1 MRENRKK
8 ILYIEDDHE
17 TASLVAEELVERG
30 FDVEV
35 AYGGSEGYSAIM
47 KSLPDLVLSDIRMPG
62 MSGFDILERL
72 TGAVPRFRKLPFVF
86 LTALTDRDVELKAR
100 HLGADDFVTK
110 PVDFDLLEAIISA
123 RLAGVAR
130 NEKWPKLVDMTDRE
144 GEALTWAARGKTSTE
159 IAMILGLSKRTVDFH
174 IDNARDQ
181 AWRHDPHRG
190 GDQGCHRPIDP
201 SLGASRWSSE
211 SRLQAS
217 RSC

>member
-17 TASLVAEELVERG
+17 TASLVAEELVDRG

-35 AYGGSEGYSAIM
+35 AYGGGEGYSAIM

-72 TGAVPRFRKLPFVF
+72 TGAVPRFRKMPFIF
-86 LTALTDRDVELKAR
+86 LTALTDRDIELKAR

-110 PVDFDLLEAIISA
+110 PVDFDLLEAIIVA

-130 NEKWPKLVDMTDRE
+130 NERWPKLADMTDRE

-174 IDNARDQ
+174 IDNAR
-181 AWRHDPHRG
+181 
-190 GDQGCHRPIDP
+190 IK
-201 SLGASRWSSE
+201 LGATTRIE
-211 SRLQAS
+211 AAIKAATGRLIHP
-217 RSC
+217 

>member
-17 TASLVAEELVERG
+17 TASLVAEELVVRG

-181 AWRHDPHRG
+181 AWRHDPH
-190 GDQGCHRPIDP
+190 
-201 SLGASRWSSE
+201 
-211 SRLQAS
+211 
-217 RSC
+217 